1 MRSRMWLSA
10 LALSVGLCSASAFA
24 DVTGKV
30 TFDGTPPKPKAINMN
45 AVPDCAKQH
54 TDPVYEENW
63 VVGENGEVKNC
74 VVYIKDGAKLV
85 GQAKNE
91 PVILD
96 QKGCIYSPHVVVAM
110 VGQEL
115 KARNSDT
122 FLHNVHGLAKDNQE
136 FNFPQQQQGQ
146 ENKINGTNA
155 VETYM
160 IKCDVHPWMKAW
172 VVVLD
177 HPFFAVTGDEGTFK
191 IPGLKDGKY
200 TLICWH
206 EPALVQEKEIEVKNG
221 SASVDFKVAP
231 RKKTA
236 AAETVKEAKAVLA
249 AVSAPAADS
258 ECEFCA
264 KDAEIV
270 VKADAKGGQVQTAA
284 K

>member
-1 MRSRMWLSA
+1 MKSRMWLSA
-10 LALSVGLCSASAFA
+10 LALSVGVCTSAFA
-24 DVTGKV
+24 DVSGTV
-30 TFDGTPPKPKAINMN
+30 TFDGVPPKPKAINMN

-54 TDPVYEENW
+54 NDPVYEENW
-63 VVGENGEVKNC
+63 VVGANNEVKNC
-74 VVYIKDGAKLV
+74 VIYVKDGAKLG
-85 GQAKNE
+85 GQAKTD
-91 PVILD
+91 PVVLD

-115 KARNSDT
+115 KARNSDS

-146 ENKINGTNA
+146 ENKIDGTKA

-160 IKCDVHPWMKAW
+160 VKCDVHPWMKAW

-177 HPFFAVTGDEGTFK
+177 HPFFAVTGDDGTFK

-206 EPALVQEKEIEVKNG
+206 EPALVQEKEVEVKNG
-221 SASVDFKVAP
+221 SATVDFKVAP
-231 RKKTA
+231 RKKA
-236 AAETVKEAKAVLA
+236 AAADPVKEVKAVLA
-249 AVSAPAADS
+249 AVTAPAAS
-258 ECEFCA
+258 EECEFCT
-264 KDAEIV
+264 KDAANV
-270 VKADAKGGQVQTAA
+270 VKTDVKAAPAQVSAA

>member
-1 MRSRMWLSA
+1 MRSRMWLPA

-63 VVGENGEVKNC
+63 VVGENGEVKTC
-74 VVYIKDGAKLV
+74 VGYIKDGAKLG
-85 GQAKNE
+85 GQAKDE
-91 PVILD
+91 PVMLD
-96 QKGCIYSPHVVVAM
+96 QTGCIYSPHVVVAM

-160 IKCDVHPWMKAW
+160 IKCDVHRWM
-172 VVVLD
+172 
-177 HPFFAVTGDEGTFK
+177 
-191 IPGLKDGKY
+191 
-200 TLICWH
+200 
-206 EPALVQEKEIEVKNG
+206 
-221 SASVDFKVAP
+221 
-231 RKKTA
+231 
-236 AAETVKEAKAVLA
+236 
-249 AVSAPAADS
+249 
-258 ECEFCA
+258 
-264 KDAEIV
+264 
-270 VKADAKGGQVQTAA
+270 
-284 K
+284 